1 MTKTNL
7 TNDKDQPGAAV
18 DEGGER
24 EEDCGEGLSH
34 RPHPGKQSTTVVKA
48 HKLDVFLGANQT
60 IHRLF
65 NLTRSKEDLSLLLYL
80 CQERSFCDHVQNSE
94 RYSGS

>member
-1 MTKTNL
+1 MTKTKL

-34 RPHPGKQSTTVVKA
+34 RPHPGKQSTTVVK
-48 HKLDVFLGANQT
+48 DEVW
-60 IHRLF
+60 
-65 NLTRSKEDLSLLLYL
+65 SKS
-80 CQERSFCDHVQNSE
+80 
-94 RYSGS
+94 